1 MLKTNTLKIK
11 ITGFVVALQAFE
23 SLLVLAELYGVI
35 NKIVFVNNSSIKFML
50 SFIIFSPEL
59 CLALLTI
66 NYLLYEKFRI
76 IHHLIITTK
85 IFQIVMGAVLFVLG
99 YSFRLYVYQISLF
112 HLLGIIII
120 YATFNSVI
128 LVLIKIRDRMAG

>member
-1 MLKTNTLKIK
+1 MLKTNALKIK
-11 ITGFVVALQAFE
+11 ITGFIVALQAFE

-35 NKIVFVNNSSIKFML
+35 NKIVFINNSSIKFML

-59 CLALLTI
+59 CLALMTI
-66 NYLLYEKFRI
+66 NYLLREEFKI
-76 IHHLIITTK
+76 LHHLIITTK
-85 IFQIVMGAVLFVLG
+85 IFQIAMGVMLFVLG
-99 YSFRLYVYQISLF
+99 YSLRLYVYQISLF

-128 LVLIKIRDRMAG
+128 LVLIKVRNRITE